1 MPYLS
6 KTYVR
11 SLKPILPNSKPFT
24 GAKPELVHWQ
34 VLTSKIDS
42 RSLLNEVGLTA
53 AKSLTCKS
61 AAMLSKLCSDLTDS
75 LSRKK
80 NNDIKYNTNC
90 TVLKLLKNT

>member
-1 MPYLS
+1 MNTADVPYDKKHIEL
-6 KTYVR
+6 
-11 SLKPILPNSKPFT
+11 
-24 GAKPELVHWQ
+24 GAEEMKN
-34 VLTSKIDS
+34 SKIDS

>member
-1 MPYLS
+1 MLSTGYQMNTADVPYD
-6 KTYVR
+6 K
-11 SLKPILPNSKPFT
+11 KHI
-24 GAKPELVHWQ
+24 ELGVEEMKN
-34 VLTSKIDS
+34 SKIDS

>member
-1 MPYLS
+1 MNASDVPYD
-6 KTYVR
+6 K
-11 SLKPILPNSKPFT
+11 KHI
-24 GAKPELVHWQ
+24 ELGVEEMKN
-34 VLTSKIDS
+34 SKIDS